1 MFTIMIKLTQSW
13 NRFAWAFTIKET
25 NFHVLVQKGVLKKAF
40 VWLCNL
46 VPRALDLLDTRN
58 SWRTL
63 NFDARTLGNQPT
75 RCVNL

>member
-13 NRFAWAFTIKET
+13 NRPCPIKET
-25 NFHVLVQKGVLKKAF
+25 NFHVLVQKSVLKKAF